1 MATLISD
8 SLKQAMI
15 DRPDIFGGIYQPNV
29 VLPSPPQQGPFPN
42 TPNTMLYSATVEK
55 VENGFILRVIHK
67 QGDVPKV
74 YVAHNADE
82 LKDLFIAAIVAER
95 VSR

>member
-1 MATLISD
+1 MAILPNSVTAA
-8 SLKQAMI
+8 QANVLANMGMGQI
-15 DRPDIFGGIYQPNV
+15 LNPHIPQTYQDPH
-29 VLPSPPQQGPFPN
+29 PIQM
-42 TPNTMLYSATVEK
+42 TAWTMLYSANVEK

-67 QGDVPKV
+67 QGDAPKI